1 MSYAGPTPR
10 GKQLPPPQ
18 PASTKFAGSRS
29 SVASTAAGTS
39 SAGSRH
45 SYDPRAAARAEGRS
59 RRPSWDSMTVFAAGI
74 ALGLAVGVGTAL
86 LFAPQTGEETRY
98 AIARR
103 ARRLRHRGG
112 DAWED
117 LRRELG
123 RAAKRR
129 IRSVRER
136 VRRKSGDE
144 EP

>member
-1 MSYAGPTPR
+1 
-10 GKQLPPPQ
+10 
-18 PASTKFAGSRS
+18 
-29 SVASTAAGTS
+29 
-39 SAGSRH
+39 
-45 SYDPRAAARAEGRS
+45 
-59 RRPSWDSMTVFAAGI
+59 MTVFAAGI

-86 LFAPQTGEETRY
+86 LFAPQTGEEARY

-136 VRRKSGDE
+136 VRRKTGDE

>member
-1 MSYAGPTPR
+1 
-10 GKQLPPPQ
+10 
-18 PASTKFAGSRS
+18 
-29 SVASTAAGTS
+29 
-39 SAGSRH
+39 
-45 SYDPRAAARAEGRS
+45 
-59 RRPSWDSMTVFAAGI
+59 MTVFAAGI

>member
-10 GKQLPPPQ
+10 GKQLPLPQ
-18 PASTKFAGSRS
+18 PASKKFSGSRS
-29 SVASTAAGTS
+29 SAESTAAGAG
-39 SAGSRH
+39 SAGPRH
-45 SYDPRAAARAEGRS
+45 SYDPRAAERTEGRS
-59 RRPSWDSMTVFAAGI
+59 RRRNRDSMTVFAAGI

-103 ARRLRHRGG
+103 ARSLRRRGG

-129 IRSVRER
+129 MRSVRER
-136 VRRKSGDE
+136 VRRKSADE